1 MRRRA
6 RRRSIAWL
14 ALVALAIQAL
24 LPLLLGA
31 ELAAIA
37 KSGDREV
44 FELCAF
50 GHIHLGGDGHG
61 QSDREHATLCPICV
75 ALQASPAF
83 TAPAPAA
90 LPLPTVVPIRVS
102 LPLLAVAPRHVVL
115 PAYRSRAPPI
125 V

>member
-1 MRRRA
+1 
-6 RRRSIAWL
+6 L
-14 ALVALAIQAL
+14 ALAIQAL

-31 ELAAIA
+31 ELAAVA
-37 KSGDREV
+37 RSGDREV

-50 GHIHLGGDGHG
+50 GHLHLGGDGHG
-61 QSDREHATLCPICV
+61 TSDRDAGTLCPICV

-90 LPLPTVVPIRVS
+90 LPLPSTAPSR
-102 LPLLAVAPRHVVL
+102 VAPATVPAAPRFVAL
-115 PAYRSRAPPI
+115 AAYRSRAPPA